1 MSSMDELAGWWN
13 GRHWGL
19 KIPCSLGRAGSTPAS
34 AIVKMVFTKNFQY
47 GIKDNSNAISV

>member
-1 MSSMDELAGWWN
+1 MGDLAGWWN

-34 AIVKMVFTKNFQY
+34 ATEMVFTKNFKN
-47 GIKDNSNAISV
+47 GIKGKSNAISD